1 MPWAYTSIFRVPT
14 PDTHSKASRGP
25 GAGSISPVPN
35 PTYIHNRLGFVPSVP
50 HEAHTCYPGR
60 LHLALEPFAP
70 SRLAYTI
77 NIYVIPYMCV
87 YMRVHN
93 VSTASV
99 RMTLMM
105 HISRS

>member
-1 MPWAYTSIFRVPT
+1 MHTS
-14 PDTHSKASRGP
+14 
-25 GAGSISPVPN
+25 
-35 PTYIHNRLGFVPSVP
+35 LGFVPSVP
-50 HEAHTCYPGR
+50 HNLHTCCLGR
-60 LHLALEPFAP
+60 LHLARVSFVP

-87 YMRVHN
+87 YMWVHN

-105 HISRS
+105 NSHKHLKSYPEQLQYS